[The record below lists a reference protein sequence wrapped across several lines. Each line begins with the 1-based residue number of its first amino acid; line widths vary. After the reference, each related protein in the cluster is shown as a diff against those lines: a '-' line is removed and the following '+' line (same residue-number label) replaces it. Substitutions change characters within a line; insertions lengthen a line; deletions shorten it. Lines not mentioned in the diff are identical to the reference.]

1 MSCWTTHLFN
11 AVIMAR
17 NIVENVKKYVQ
28 PDYVSYMPMSN
39 ILMQQSQWY
48 DVCHTMLKAQ
58 TKSFCNFSFLGP
70 FYKCYFSFF
79 DAKRKV
85 KIKMKMLKCYFGKHS
100 MYLIDWYIHIRITY
114 INCSTQS
121 FSKISWY
128 PTIW

>member
-48 DVCHTMLKAQ
+48 DVCHPILKAQ
-58 TKSFCNFSFLGP
+58 TKSFCHFHFLDH
-70 FYKCYFSFF
+70 FTNAISFF
-79 DAKRKV
+79 DAICKI
-85 KIKMKMLKCYFGKHS
+85 KIKMKMLKCYFGKQL
-100 MYLIDWYIHIRITY
+100 MYLIDWCIYIRIIFQC
-114 INCSTQS
+114 IN
-121 FSKISWY
+121 ISVAVHKVFQK
-128 PTIW
+128 

>member
-28 PDYVSYMPMSN
+28 LDCVSYMPMSN

-70 FYKCYFSFF
+70 FTNAISFF
-79 DAKRKV
+79 DAKRKL
-85 KIKMKMLKCYFGKHS
+85 KIKMKMLKCYFGKHL
-100 MYLIDWYIHIRITY
+100 MYLIDWYIHIRI
-114 INCSTQS
+114 INRSTQS
-121 FSKISWY
+121 FSKISCY
-128 PTIW
+128 STIW